1 MRMQQCALPPKL
13 DMGKPTAGDCNR
25 THWEKAS
32 WNVAPWSLRFL
43 AAEVKPA
50 QKAASLGWRRDA
62 AAFRSLCDFSN
73 GYFVRAPGNWSCIP
87 RPTAALRLWEDG
99 IRLLTIEEGL
109 KYQDRVR
116 VYVPRWQKT
125 LKLTGKANSAA
136 CACNGSKTSNNTLCS
151 YTRRSSGLGSL
162 KLCLSPGL
170 YSER

>member
-1 MRMQQCALPPKL
+1 MQQCALPPKL

-87 RPTAALRLWEDG
+87 RPTASLRLWKDG

-109 KYQDRVR
+109 KYQDVGT
-116 VYVPRWQKT
+116 VPR
-125 LKLTGKANSAA
+125 S
-136 CACNGSKTSNNTLCS
+136 SNQ
-151 YTRRSSGLGSL
+151 RGSGLVCMYCSL
-162 KLCLSPGL
+162 
-170 YSER
+170 EVAITRH